1 MSSLRVFVLAFVVSL
16 VAVGCSSTGGTI
28 GGVIPAP
35 KFTKGTL
42 SAGRYTAKDKS
53 FSVAVPFPPGSAGH
67 AAMEIVEKPEA
78 GGNLVAFSS
87 SVHPG
92 EVYRVTTF
100 SDVKPANRLAETTV
114 ASYRKQLETSGG
126 APLRAEKANQ
136 ELVDGMLAISHRYS
150 QAIPARAAD
159 GAKSKGLVSIHSTH
173 FLQRSTRAAFIAV
186 SRRQDGSAANAEAG
200 EARVGA
206 FLKSFRLR

>member
-1 MSSLRVFVLAFVVSL
+1 MSSLRVFVLAFFVSL
-16 VAVGCSSTGGTI
+16 AAVGCGSTGGTI
-28 GGVIPAP
+28 GGFIPAP

-42 SAGRYTAKDKS
+42 AAGRYMAKDKS

-67 AAMEIVEKPEA
+67 AAMEIVENSE
-78 GGNLVAFSS
+78 GVGNVVAFSS
-87 SVHPG
+87 PVHPG

-100 SDVKPANRLAETTV
+100 ADVKPANRLAETTV
-114 ASYRKQLETSGG
+114 ASYRKQMEAAVGT
-126 APLRAEKANQ
+126 PLRAEKASQ
-136 ELVDGMLAISHRYS
+136 DLIDGMLANSRRDS
-150 QAIPARAAD
+150 QSIRARAAD

-186 SRRQDGSAANAEAG
+186 HRSADASSAGAEGG
-200 EARVGA
+200 EARVVA

>member
-1 MSSLRVFVLAFVVSL
+1 MSSFRACILVFVVTALGA
-16 VAVGCSSTGGTI
+16 GCSSTGGPI
-28 GGVIPAP
+28 GGLIPAP

-42 SAGRYTAKDKS
+42 AAGRYTAKDKS

-67 AAMEIVEKPEA
+67 AAMEIVEKSED

-87 SVHPG
+87 PVHPG

-100 SDVKPANRLAETTV
+100 AEVKPTNRLAETSV
-114 ASYRKQLETSGG
+114 ASYRKQMEAAVAT
-126 APLRAEKANQ
+126 PLRAEKASQ
-136 ELVDGMLAISHRYS
+136 ELIDGVLAISHRYS
-150 QAIPARAAD
+150 QAIPAPAAD
-159 GAKSKGLVSIHSTH
+159 GAKSKGLVSIHATH

-186 SRRQDGSAANAEAG
+186 HRTADASSAGAEGG
-200 EARVGA
+200 EARVVA

>member
-1 MSSLRVFVLAFVVSL
+1 MSSFRAPVLALVVSM
-16 VAVGCSSTGGTI
+16 VAVGCSSTRGTI

-35 KFTKGTL
+35 KFTKGALTE
-42 SAGRYTAKDKS
+42 GRYTARDKS
-53 FSVAVPFPPGSAGH
+53 FSVAVPFSPGSPGYT
-67 AAMEIVEKPEA
+67 AMEIVEKSE
-78 GGNLVAFSS
+78 GGGSLVAFSS

-100 SDVKPANRLAETTV
+100 ADVKPANRLAETTV
-114 ASYRKQLETSGG
+114 ASYRKQMEVSGG
-126 APLRAEKANQ
+126 APLRAEKTNQ

-150 QAIPARAAD
+150 QAIPARTAD
-159 GAKSKGLVSIHSTH
+159 GARSKGAISIHSTH

-186 SRRQDGSAANAEAG
+186 TRTPDGSAASAEG
-200 EARVGA
+200 GDARGVA